1 VSAYVTRPSG
11 VVEDCDVFDL
21 EDCHYCVR
29 FVAREMGIHSV
40 SVKHRDIH
48 IEGSPFEYTVG
59 SIDDGGSHKVI
70 SGGLG
75 VVKGEVNLKS
85 R

>member
-1 VSAYVTRPSG
+1 
-11 VVEDCDVFDL
+11 
-21 EDCHYCVR
+21 
-29 FVAREMGIHSV
+29 MGIHSV

-75 VVKGEVNLKS
+75 LVKGEVNLQS
-85 R
+85 RTLLVHYLRKIEDNLKLII